1 MTRLY
6 ADILTAYRHDSNVI
20 AAKYDPEIETIE
32 DEIGALTARR
42 NELVTAR
49 DAAQAQID
57 ARLAE
62 ECHIKVDA
70 DGCCVA
76 RQGKPRKVAEPALV
90 SPTPDPILANLAN
103 SGLAAAGVPIDG
115 YTPDGVPFGPGAAGG
130 GVVLVGTERPTSPV
144 SVAPTAAEEFIADVS
159 DPERSLL
166 EQGFTLDEIAATPAD
181 ERWRLKRG
189 NVNRDDVIRSENG
202 IWYEPATKR
211 PDPIENEEAP
221 F

>member
-42 NELVTAR
+42 NELVIAR
-49 DAAQAQID
+49 NVAQAQVD

-76 RQGKPRKVAEPALV
+76 RQGKPRKIAEPPALLPPGGTTEPAIVAGVAEASAVLSAPA
-90 SPTPDPILANLAN
+90 
-103 SGLAAAGVPIDG
+103 G
-115 YTPDGVPFGPGAAGG
+115 
-130 GVVLVGTERPTSPV
+130 E
-144 SVAPTAAEEFIADVS
+144 APTAADAFMADVS
-159 DPERSLL
+159 EPERSLL
-166 EQGFTLDEIAATPAD
+166 EQGFTLDEIAATPVD

-211 PDPIENEEAP
+211 PGPIENEEAP